1 MLSCL
6 LVTQNTE
13 GAVHERQLRGRPN
26 SAWTISYT
34 YSDLAELEVSL
45 MKMAKHLGVAVFAL
59 LAAGFVQAQ
68 SNEIKWSF
76 DESSPETLKATFA
89 KSGDDLAGSWRLVP
103 GVKGQALEFDG
114 YTTELSRAAKAV
126 PALGNGFTASAW
138 VALDYYPWNWI
149 PIVDQSE
156 FQQVG
161 FSLAIDAFG
170 HVGLGASIDGTWK
183 QLVSLPTLPLKKWV
197 HVTGTFRRD
206 SGLTILIDGKEAGH
220 LKVAGSFWQEQ
231 NAPLIIGRVRQPQN
245 TFPAWIS
252 RPVELSYYSLDGYLD
267 EVTLHDGAITPEQD
281 QQQIAATPA
290 PKGEAIP
297 TAVLPSGPA
306 GAGPFGAHY
315 ASLKFEPAWDRLRRI
330 GPDTD
335 VVVRF
340 DKSPMRLVFWQG
352 TNYIPAWV
360 TDNAKWYTDEFM
372 ETWGK
377 GCPGAGD
384 CEPMS
389 DKQGRYSHVSIISST
404 DARAIIHWRYA
415 LSEARNYEGANADSR
430 TGWFE
435 WGDEYWTVYPDGV
448 AVRKQVLRTQ
458 ALDAKHE
465 WQESI
470 IIHGPGQRPEDN
482 IEPDALTLENMAGE
496 TANYHWDL
504 KTDHTFALPKGPAKI
519 DKPTNA
525 NIQIVRL
532 KSTLNPFQIVWPR
545 GVSFDSYNFEPS
557 YSTFEW
563 WNHWPVAQL
572 VSSGRLTVTSDRAS
586 HSSLSHIYWD
596 PYEKTADS
604 MTKLLLCGLIN
615 RNGAEANLL
624 PLAKSWISPP
634 TAKLTEASSGTVNYD
649 PAQRA
654 FVVARPSGGALAP
667 LTIQIDSSA
676 ERPLVNPAIVVAG
689 WNAQAKVRVTVG
701 GKLTTAPVRFGLEH
715 NLDGD
720 NAVVYVEMTA
730 TRPVEIR
737 LAP

>member
-1 MLSCL
+1 
-6 LVTQNTE
+6 
-13 GAVHERQLRGRPN
+13 
-26 SAWTISYT
+26 
-34 YSDLAELEVSL
+34 
-45 MKMAKHLGVAVFAL
+45 MKTPRYIGVVALAL
-59 LAAGFVQAQ
+59 LATGIAQAQ
-68 SNEIKWSF
+68 ANEMRWSF
-76 DESSPETLKATFA
+76 DEGSDDTLKATLA
-89 KSGDDLAGSWRLVP
+89 KSGDNLAGSWRLVP

-126 PALGNGFTASAW
+126 PSLGNAFTVSGW
-138 VALDYYPWNWI
+138 LALDYYPWNWV

-161 FSLAIDAFG
+161 FSLSIDAFG
-170 HVGLGASIDGTWK
+170 HVGLGASVDGTWK
-183 QLVSLPTLPLKKWV
+183 ELISEETLPLKKWV
-197 HVTGTFRRD
+197 HVTGTFRDD

-220 LKVAGSFWQEQ
+220 LNGTGNFWQAQ
-231 NAPLIIGRVRQPQN
+231 NTSLIIGRVRQPQN

-252 RPVELSYYSLDGYLD
+252 RPVELSYYSFDGYLD
-267 EVTLHDGAITPEQD
+267 EVTLHDGAITSEQD
-281 QQQIAATPA
+281 KQEIAAVSA
-290 PKGEAIP
+290 PKGEVIP
-297 TAVLPSGPA
+297 TAVLPSGPS
-306 GAGPFGAHY
+306 GMGSFGANY

-360 TDNAKWYTDEFM
+360 TDNGKWYTDEFM

-389 DKQGRYSHVSIISST
+389 DKQSRYSHVSVLSST
-404 DARAIIHWRYA
+404 DARALIHWRYA
-415 LSEARNYEGANADSR
+415 LSEARNYEGANADPR

-448 AVRKQVLRTQ
+448 AVRKQVLRTH
-458 ALDAKHE
+458 ALDATHE

-496 TANYHWDL
+496 TANYHWEL

-519 DKPTNA
+519 DKPANA
-525 NIQIVRL
+525 NIQIVHL
-532 KSTLNPFQIVWPR
+532 KSTQNPFQIVWPK

-557 YSTFEW
+557 YSSFEW

-615 RNGAEANLL
+615 RNDAEANLL
-624 PLAKSWISPP
+624 PLAKSWVSPP
-634 TAKLTEASSGTVNYD
+634 TAKLAEAGSGTVNYD

-654 FVVARPSGGALAP
+654 FVVARSNEAVQAP
-667 LTIQIDSSA
+667 LTVQVNSST
-676 ERPLVNPAIVVAG
+676 ERPLVNPAIVIEG
-689 WNAQAKVRVTVG
+689 WKAQAKVRVMID
-701 GKLTTAPVRFGLEH
+701 GKQSTTPVRFGIEH
-715 NLDGD
+715 HLAGD

-730 TRPVEIR
+730 TRPVEIKVYPVTR
-737 LAP
+737 

>member
-1 MLSCL
+1 M
-6 LVTQNTE
+6 
-13 GAVHERQLRGRPN
+13 
-26 SAWTISYT
+26 ISYT
-34 YSDLAELEVSL
+34 YCDRAGLEVGA
-45 MKMAKHLGVAVFAL
+45 MKIAKYFGVVVFAL
-59 LAAGFVQAQ
+59 LAAYYAPAQ
-68 SNEIKWSF
+68 TNEIKWNF
-76 DESSPETLKATFA
+76 DEAPAETLKATLA

-114 YTTELSRAAKAV
+114 YTTELSRTAKAV
-126 PALGNGFTASAW
+126 PVLGNAFTVSVW
-138 VALDYYPWNWI
+138 IALDYYPWNWI

-161 FSLAIDAFG
+161 FSLSIDAFG
-170 HVGLGASIDGTWK
+170 HVGLGASVDGAWK
-183 QLVSLPTLPLKKWV
+183 QVVSESTLPLKKWV
-197 HVTGTFRRD
+197 HVTGTFRND

-220 LKVAGSFWQEQ
+220 LNVTGNFWQAQ
-231 NAPLIIGRVRQPQN
+231 NTSLIIGRVRQPQN

-267 EVTLHDGAITPEQD
+267 EVTLHEGATNAEQD
-281 QQQIAATPA
+281 QQQIAAEAA
-290 PKGEAIP
+290 PKGEVIP
-297 TAVLPSGPA
+297 TAVLPSGAA
-306 GAGPFGAHY
+306 GAGPFGANH

-360 TDNAKWYTDEFM
+360 TDNGKWYTDEFM

-389 DKQGRYSHVSIISST
+389 DKQGRYSHVSVLSST
-404 DARAIIHWRYA
+404 DARAIVHWRYA
-415 LSEARNYEGANADSR
+415 LSEARNYEGANADPR

-448 AVRKQVLRTQ
+448 AVRKQVLRTH
-458 ALDAKHE
+458 ALDATHE

-482 IEPDALTLENMAGE
+482 IEPDALTLENMKGE
-496 TANYHWDL
+496 TANYHWEL

-519 DKPTNA
+519 DKPANA
-525 NIQIVRL
+525 NIQIVHL
-532 KSTLNPFQIVWPR
+532 KSTQNPFQIVWPR

-557 YSTFEW
+557 YSSFEW

-596 PYEKTADS
+596 PYERTADT
-604 MTKLLLCGLIN
+604 MTKLLLCGLID
-615 RNGAEANLL
+615 REGAEAKLL
-624 PLAKSWISPP
+624 PLASSWVSPP
-634 TAKLTEASSGTVNYD
+634 SAKLPESAAGTVTYD

-654 FVVARPSGGALAP
+654 FVVSRPSESAHAP
-667 LTIQIDSSA
+667 LTIQIDSST
-676 ERPLVNPAIVVAG
+676 ERPLVNPAVVITG
-689 WNAQAKVRVTVG
+689 WNTQAKIRVSVDG
-701 GKLTTAPVRFGLEH
+701 RLVIAPVRFGIEH
-715 NLDGD
+715 HLDRD
-720 NAVVYVEMTA
+720 DAVLYVEMKA
-730 TRPVEIR
+730 TRPVEIKVEPVTR
-737 LAP
+737 

>member
-1 MLSCL
+1 MMSIGFSNRKSDFPSRPMDYTWC
-6 LVTQNTE
+6 
-13 GAVHERQLRGRPN
+13 VH
-26 SAWTISYT
+26 
-34 YSDLAELEVSL
+34 AELEVGL
-45 MKMAKHLGVAVFAL
+45 MKLDSYIGAVLFAL
-59 LAAGFVQAQ
+59 FTAGIVQAQ
-68 SNEIKWSF
+68 ANEAKWSF
-76 DESSPETLKATFA
+76 DEGAEDTLKAMLA
-89 KSGDDLAGSWRLVP
+89 KSGDDLAGSWRIVP

-114 YTTELSRAAKAV
+114 YTTELTRPAKAV
-126 PALGNGFTASAW
+126 PSLGDAFTISAW

-161 FSLAIDAFG
+161 LSLSIDAFG
-170 HVGLGASIDGTWK
+170 HVGFGASIDGTWK
-183 QLVSLPTLPLKKWV
+183 QVVSNGTLPLKKWA
-197 HVTGTFRRD
+197 HVTGTFRND
-206 SGLTILIDGKEAGH
+206 SGLAILIDGKEAGR
-220 LKVAGSFWQEQ
+220 LNVKGDFWQAQ
-231 NAPLIIGRVRQPQN
+231 NTPLIIGRVRQPQN

-267 EVTLHDGAITPEQD
+267 EVTLHKGAITAEQD
-281 QQQIAATPA
+281 RQQIAAASA
-290 PKGEAIP
+290 PTGEMIP
-297 TAVLPSGPA
+297 TAVLPIGPA
-306 GAGPFGAHY
+306 GVGPFGANY
-315 ASLKFEPAWDRLRRI
+315 ASLIFEPAWDRLRRI

-360 TDNAKWYTDEFM
+360 TDNGKWYTDEFM

-389 DKQGRYSHVSIISST
+389 DKQSRYSHVSILSST

-415 LSEARNYEGANADSR
+415 LSEARNYEGANADPR

-448 AVRKQVLRTQ
+448 AVRKQVLRSHTLS
-458 ALDAKHE
+458 ATHE

-482 IEPDALTLENMAGE
+482 IEPDALTLENMNGE
-496 TANYHWDL
+496 TASYHWEL

-519 DKPTNA
+519 DKPANA

-532 KSTLNPFQIVWPR
+532 KSTQNPFQIVWPR

-596 PYEKTADS
+596 PYEKSADS

-615 RNGAEANLL
+615 RTGAEANLL
-624 PLAKSWISPP
+624 PIAKAWLSPP
-634 TAKLTEASSGTVNYD
+634 TAKLAGASAGTVTYD
-649 PAQRA
+649 PTQRA
-654 FVVARPSGGALAP
+654 FVVARLPEAAHAP
-667 LTIQIDSSA
+667 LAIQIDSST
-676 ERPLVNPAIVVAG
+676 ERPLVNPAIVIEG
-689 WNAQAKVRVTVG
+689 WNTQARVQVMID
-701 GKLTTAPVRFGLEH
+701 GKLSTAPTRLGIEH
-715 NLDGD
+715 HIGGD
-720 NAVVYVEMTA
+720 NAVVYLEITA
-730 TRPVEIR
+730 TRPVEIKVQSVAR
-737 LAP
+737 

>member
-1 MLSCL
+1 MKRSKYLS
-6 LVTQNTE
+6 V
-13 GAVHERQLRGRPN
+13 V
-26 SAWTISYT
+26 
-34 YSDLAELEVSL
+34 
-45 MKMAKHLGVAVFAL
+45 VFAF
-59 LAAGFVQAQ
+59 LATGIAQ
-68 SNEIKWSF
+68 TQTNETKWTF
-76 DESSPETLKATFA
+76 DEAPPDTLKETLA
-89 KSGDDLAGSWRLVP
+89 KSGNDLAGSWRLVP

-114 YTTELSRAAKAV
+114 YTTELSRAPKAV
-126 PALGNGFTASAW
+126 PSLHNAFAVSAW
-138 VALDYYPWNWI
+138 VALNYYPWNWI
-149 PIVDQSE
+149 PVVDQSE

-161 FSLAIDAFG
+161 FSLSIDAFG
-170 HVGLGASIDGTWK
+170 HVGLGASIDGTWR
-183 QLVSLPTLPLKKWV
+183 QLVSEETLPLKKWV
-197 HVTGTFRRD
+197 HVTGTFRND
-206 SGLTILIDGKEAGH
+206 SGLTILIDGKEAGR
-220 LKVAGSFWQEQ
+220 LNVAGNFWQAQ
-231 NAPLIIGRVRQPQN
+231 NTSLLIGRVRQAQN

-267 EVTLHDGAITPEQD
+267 EVILNDGAITAEQD
-281 QQQIAATPA
+281 QQQIAAVSA
-290 PKGEAIP
+290 PKGEVIA

-306 GAGPFGAHY
+306 GAGPFGANY

-335 VVVRF
+335 VIVRF

-360 TDNAKWYTDEFM
+360 TDNGKWYTDEFM

-389 DKQGRYSHVSIISST
+389 DKQSRYSHVSILSST
-404 DARAIIHWRYA
+404 DARAIVHWRYA
-415 LSEARNYEGANADSR
+415 LSEARNYEGANADPR

-458 ALDAKHE
+458 ALSATHE

-482 IEPDALTLENMAGE
+482 IEPDALTLENMTGE
-496 TANYHWDL
+496 TANYHWEL

-519 DKPTNA
+519 DKPSNA

-532 KSTLNPFQIVWPR
+532 KSTQNPFQIVWPR

-604 MTKLLLCGLIN
+604 MTKLLLCGLIS
-615 RNGAEANLL
+615 RSGAEANLL
-624 PLAKSWISPP
+624 PLARSWVAPP
-634 TAKLTEASSGTVNYD
+634 TAKIVEASAGTVNYD

-654 FVVARPSGGALAP
+654 FVVAPLSESTHAP
-667 LTIQIDSSA
+667 LTIQIDSSS
-676 ERPLVNPAIVVAG
+676 ERPLVNPAIVIDG
-689 WNAQAKVRVTVG
+689 WSNQAKVRISVD
-701 GKLTTAPVRFGLEH
+701 GKQSIAPVRFGVEH
-715 NLDGD
+715 HLNGD
-720 NAVVYVEMTA
+720 NVVVYIEMTV
-730 TRPVEIR
+730 TRPVEIKVEPAR
-737 LAP
+737 

>member
-1 MLSCL
+1 MI
-6 LVTQNTE
+6 
-13 GAVHERQLRGRPN
+13 G
-26 SAWTISYT
+26 YT
-34 YSDLAELEVSL
+34 YCDRAGLEVGP
-45 MKMAKHLGVAVFAL
+45 MKMAKYFGVVVFAL
-59 LAAGFVQAQ
+59 LAAYYAPAQ
-68 SNEIKWSF
+68 TNEIKWNF
-76 DESSPETLKATFA
+76 DEAPAETLKATLA

-114 YTTELSRAAKAV
+114 YTTELSRTVKAV
-126 PALGNGFTASAW
+126 PALGNAFTVSVW
-138 VALDYYPWNWI
+138 IALDYYPWNWI

-161 FSLAIDAFG
+161 FSLSIDAFG
-170 HVGLGASIDGTWK
+170 HVGLGASVDGAWK
-183 QLVSLPTLPLKKWV
+183 QVVSDNTLPLKKWV
-197 HVTGTFRRD
+197 HVTGTFRND

-220 LKVAGSFWQEQ
+220 LNVAGNFWQAQ
-231 NAPLIIGRVRQPQN
+231 NTSLIIGRVRQPQN

-267 EVTLHDGAITPEQD
+267 EVTLHEGATNAEQD
-281 QQQIAATPA
+281 QQQIAAEAA
-290 PKGEAIP
+290 PKGEVIP

-306 GAGPFGAHY
+306 GAGPFGANY

-360 TDNAKWYTDEFM
+360 TDNGKWYTDEFM

-389 DKQGRYSHVSIISST
+389 DKQGRYSHVSVLSST
-404 DARAIIHWRYA
+404 DARAIVHWRYA
-415 LSEARNYEGANADSR
+415 LSEARNYEGANVDPR

-448 AVRKQVLRTQ
+448 AVRKQVLRTHS
-458 ALDAKHE
+458 LDATHE

-482 IEPDALTLENMAGE
+482 IEPDALTLENMKGE
-496 TANYHWDL
+496 TANYYWEL
-504 KTDHTFALPKGPAKI
+504 KTDHTFTLPKGPAKI
-519 DKPTNA
+519 DKPANA
-525 NIQIVRL
+525 NIQIVHL
-532 KSTLNPFQIVWPR
+532 KSTQNPFQIVWPR
-545 GVSFDSYNFEPS
+545 GVLFDSYNFEPS
-557 YSTFEW
+557 YSSFEW

-596 PYEKTADS
+596 PYERTADT

-615 RNGAEANLL
+615 REGAEAKLL
-624 PLAKSWISPP
+624 PLASSWVSPP
-634 TAKLTEASSGTVNYD
+634 TAKLAEPGTGTVTYD

-654 FVVARPSGGALAP
+654 FVVSRSSESAHTALTV
-667 LTIQIDSSA
+667 LIDSTT
-676 ERPLVNPAIVVAG
+676 ERPLVNPAVVITG
-689 WNAQAKVRVTVG
+689 WNTQAKIRVSVD
-701 GKLTTAPVRFGLEH
+701 GKLATAPVRFGIEH
-715 NLDGD
+715 HLDRND
-720 NAVVYVEMTA
+720 AVIYLEMTA

-737 LAP
+737 IEPVTR